1 YDGWVVEVRSE
12 IARQCVSL
20 CDLLAGT
27 RARRGDL
34 PGAVEVAR
42 RRIQLQPLEEVGYR
56 TLMLLQ
62 AGLGDR
68 AGAVSTYH
76 HCASVLERELGVVPD
91 PETQQACQ
99 RLTARADQGGE
110 KPPAVEAALGRS
122 GPVAARIVGR
132 SQELGVLQD
141 LWRAAAAGSRGL
153 AVVRGG
159 AGVGKTR
166 LVTEVAER
174 ALQH

>member
-56 TLMLLQ
+56 RLMLLQ
-62 AGLGDR
+62 ADRGDR

-76 HCASVLERELGVVPD
+76 HCASVLEREPGVVPD
-91 PETQQACQ
+91 PATQRAFQ
-99 RLTARADQGGE
+99 RLMARADSGGE
-110 KPPAVEAALGRS
+110 KPPVAEAAVSRS

-132 SQELGVLQD
+132 SRELGLLQD
-141 LWRAAAAGSRGL
+141 LWRGPPGGGPGAG
-153 AVVRGG
+153 GG
-159 AGVGKTR
+159 AG
-166 LVTEVAER
+166 R
-174 ALQH
+174 AGGAGGPAGGAGGPR